1 MSSPLM
7 STLRRAAPV
16 LLGILLLAVGLFA
29 LHHVLKPVNAEDLLA
44 NIRATPTP
52 ILIAAVLGTAIAYA
66 ALVGYDVLALQFIG
80 RRLPWRVVSLG
91 GFLAYAFGN
100 TIGASVVSGGAVR
113 YRIYSAVGLNAFEV
127 ATVSSY
133 IGVALGVGLTLIGLA
148 ALAIHPGAVAG
159 VLPLSEAVLRWSS
172 LAIVVASVGVILW
185 ISWTN
190 RSMRLWKLELRLP
203 SPRNLGGQLAVTI
216 VDVVAAAFTLW
227 VLMPAGTPDFAS
239 FVAVYA
245 IAMMV
250 GILSHVPGGV
260 GVFETVVISTLPP
273 SVPVAEAAAA
283 LLLFR
288 IIYYLLPFALGFV
301 LVSINELRMAGG
313 AIGQV
318 FGRVLGRGEGAGR
331 PVREAMHGMVPS
343 LAALVGA
350 GFGLYLLLASLVP
363 AVRDDALEERDI
375 VSTILLET
383 GALGSAMMGV
393 LLIILSHG
401 LLRRI
406 RAAYWLTIAALGAG
420 AVASVMTSGILRP
433 SVVVLTL
440 TMVLM
445 LPFERSFHRRAKLT
459 ESVFSASWFVLVF
472 AVVAAAAVFFFFVH
486 RAPVVSGDVWD
497 GVAQGTDAP
506 RAMRAALVGSG
517 LLLVFSL
524 YAVLRPLRLAP
535 VSAFEPGARER
546 FAQLAAQTGD
556 PRACLAQSG
565 DKQFLFSDSGQA
577 GLMFAVQGNSWIV
590 AGDALG
596 RAEEAAELSWTL
608 ADLARRAGAEPVFY
622 GIRPERQRLYA
633 DMGHSLH
640 LVGDE
645 AMLDLPGFDES
656 DPARAALVARVR
668 AWTEAGGTVELAAAP
683 HAPALID
690 QLRAISDSW
699 LGGRMGRDKAFLTGR
714 FDPDYLNR
722 FPLALIRRRGRI
734 IGFAVIHAPGNGAQ
748 VAVDLLRYLPDE
760 GDGLIEATFLMLA
773 RQFRSRGAQ
782 RLSLGMAPPEGL
794 AVRSVERLWNRF
806 GSFIYRHGAAFRTF
820 AALRALRDGFAP
832 MWEPRFIA
840 VPPGLSPTRAMT
852 DLAVLVAGGRG
863 ALLGRAPGA
872 IKKRSAQ
879 GKRSI

>member
-1 MSSPLM
+1 MSSTLL

-16 LLGILLLAVGLFA
+16 LLGVLLLSVGLFA
-29 LHHVLKPVNAEDLLA
+29 LHHLLKPVDAADVLA

-52 ILIAAVLGTAIAYA
+52 VLIAAILGTAIAYA

-148 ALAIHPGAVAG
+148 ALAVYPGAVAG
-159 VLPLSEAVLRWSS
+159 VLPLSEPMLRWSS
-172 LAIVVASVGVILW
+172 AAVVLVSVAVILW
-185 ISWTN
+185 ISWGN

-203 SPRNLGGQLAVTI
+203 SPRNLGGQLAVTL

-227 VLMPAGTPDFAS
+227 VLMPEGTPDFSA

-288 IIYYLLPFALGFV
+288 IIYYLLPFVLGFV

-313 AIGQV
+313 AM
-318 FGRVLGRGEGAGR
+318 GRLLGRGEGASR

-343 LAALVGA
+343 IAALVAA
-350 GFGLYLLLASLVP
+350 GLGVYLLLASLVP

-406 RAAYWLTIAALGAG
+406 RAAYWLTIAALTAG
-420 AVASVMTSGILRP
+420 AAISVLTGGIARP

-440 TMVLM
+440 ATLLM
-445 LPFERSFHRRAKLT
+445 LPFRQSFHRRAKLT
-459 ESVFSASWFVLVF
+459 DSLFSASWFVLVF
-472 AVVAAAAVFFFFVH
+472 AVVAAAVVFFFFVH
-486 RAPVVSGDVWD
+486 RAPVLSGDVWT

-506 RAMRAALVGSG
+506 RALRAALVGSG

-524 YAVLRPLRLAP
+524 YAVLRPVRVAP

-546 FAQLAAQTGD
+546 FAALAAQTGD

-590 AGDALG
+590 LGDAIG
-596 RAEEAAELSWTL
+596 RAEEAVELSWTL

-622 GIRPERQRLYA
+622 GIRPDRQKLYA

-645 AMLDLPGFDES
+645 AVLDLPGFDEA
-656 DPARAALVARVR
+656 DPARAAVIARVQG
-668 AWTEAGGTVELAAAP
+668 WTEAGGTVELVLPP
-683 HAPALID
+683 HAPALTD
-690 QLRAISDSW
+690 ELRRISDAW

-722 FPLALIRRRGRI
+722 FPVALIRRQGRL
-734 IGFAVIHAPGNGAQ
+734 IGFALIHAPGDRAQ

-760 GDGLIEATFLMLA
+760 GEGLIEATFLMLA
-773 RQFRSRGAQ
+773 RQFRARGAQ
-782 RLSLGMAPPEGL
+782 KLSLGMAPPEGL

-832 MWEPRFIA
+832 VWEPRFIA
-840 VPPGLSPTRAMT
+840 VPPALSPRQAMT

-863 ALLGRAPGA
+863 VLMGRAPGTLRR
-872 IKKRSAQ
+872 RSAQ
-879 GKRSI
+879 GKSPI